1 MTAASAAAAGAR
13 RGRPQAATH
22 HAEAAAAQAAA
33 LARVHPAPPAAAGA
47 DYAGLMTRALAFAI
61 DAVAVSAVGAGVGA
75 ILGLALSLLSVPS
88 GVSDVLA
95 ALAGAAFLVWTIIYF
110 VTFWS
115 TTGQTVGNRLMR
127 IRVIPAHGSGP
138 LPPRRGALRLA
149 AMTLA
154 AIPLFAGFLLVL
166 VDDRRRG
173 LHDIIA
179 RTLVVYTAAGS
190 EPERHDDMP

>member
-1 MTAASAAAAGAR
+1 MTAASAAAGGAG
-13 RGRPQAATH
+13 RGRPEAATH

-47 DYAGLMTRALAFAI
+47 DYAGLVTRALAFGI
-61 DAVAVSAVGAGVGA
+61 DAVAVSVVGAGVGA
-75 ILGLALSLLSVPS
+75 IVGLALSLLSVPS
-88 GVSDVLA
+88 GIRGVLA
-95 ALAGAAFLVWTIIYF
+95 ALAGGAFLVWTIVYF
-110 VTFWS
+110 VAFWS
-115 TTGQTVGNRLMR
+115 TTGQTPGNRLMR
-127 IRVIPAHGSGP
+127 IRVIPAHGSGR
-138 LPPRRGALRLA
+138 LPPRRGIVRLA

-179 RTLVVYTAAGS
+179 RTLVVYAPTGS